1 MKVTIREV
9 NTRREMKRF
18 VEFPNRLYKG
28 NPYYVPQLVTG
39 EMNTLSRTKNPAFEF
54 CQIRYWMA
62 FDERNRLV
70 GRIAGIINPIYNEKT
85 ATKYMRFGW
94 LDFIED
100 EDVLKALVQTVE
112 QWAREQQAEC
122 LHGPLGMTDFDVSGT
137 LIEGFEEIPTVYGKY
152 NFPYYGPM
160 MEKLGFEKE
169 VDWLE
174 FNVKVPPVLPEK
186 YVKMAEIIKQR
197 HKLQSIRFK
206 TKKELLSQLD
216 QVFELLNQEYDNIH
230 GFSQLTKAQIESLK
244 KQFLPV
250 LRLKY
255 ISVVKNEE
263 GKIVGFGFCM
273 PSLSKAMQKGKG
285 RLFPLGLV
293 HIQRALMK
301 NDTLDSLLIA
311 IDSPYKDKG
320 VNALI
325 FFDIGNA
332 AIKSGIT
339 NVETTRE
346 LEENHKVQNLWHR
359 FEFRQHK
366 RARCYIKKLKP

>member
-1 MKVTIREV
+1 M
-9 NTRREMKRF
+9 
-18 VEFPNRLYKG
+18 
-28 NPYYVPQLVTG
+28 
-39 EMNTLSRTKNPAFEF
+39 
-54 CQIRYWMA
+54 
-62 FDERNRLV
+62 
-70 GRIAGIINPIYNEKT
+70 
-85 ATKYMRFGW
+85 
-94 LDFIED
+94 
-100 EDVLKALVQTVE
+100 
-112 QWAREQQAEC
+112 
-122 LHGPLGMTDFDVSGT
+122 
-137 LIEGFEEIPTVYGKY
+137 
-152 NFPYYGPM
+152 
-160 MEKLGFEKE
+160 
-169 VDWLE
+169 
-174 FNVKVPPVLPEK
+174 
-186 YVKMAEIIKQR
+186 
-197 HKLQSIRFK
+197 
-206 TKKELLSQLD
+206 SQLD
-216 QVFELLNQEYDNIH
+216 QVLDLLNQEYDNIH

-293 HIQRALMK
+293 HIHRALMK

-311 IDSPYKDKG
+311 IDSAYKDKG